1 MASFGSAVG
10 SPLKFLVALAA
21 TVLPGAADLQVP
33 SAPTDALLE
42 VVSGDSLALAWASPM
57 TDGGAAVQSYQV
69 EWDTDPG
76 RAEVQT
82 VTTSTYIGAN
92 ELQTISTS
100 AADIDEI
107 QNVTTV
113 ASPIREVQT
122 VTATA
127 PVGGTLAG
135 TFALALDTRV
145 TGGSLQYT
153 GAIPADAATCC
164 GRTSMTAM
172 VEALS
177 NVGSGNVYNVSR
189 EAVDVDGGVGW
200 RWRVTFDRSLADVP
214 QLQLLDA
221 SALTLGS
228 SIALGTAVEGNAISG
243 AFRLS
248 FNGDT
253 TALIPSDATAGE
265 LEDALELLD
274 TITDVTVIRGDEA
287 AFGGFTWWV
296 TFVHDDNAGDV
307 PLLEPVWSGTL
318 LGTSGDPWVNVTEHV
333 PGNELSGSFN
343 ISFNGNAESAKVPF
357 DATVSELANALQSL
371 PQIPDGTVAVTR
383 TGPDFELGYVW
394 TVSFLDDV
402 NRTFEGDVSPLT
414 VSSSTY
420 LGGQNAQVD
429 VAELRKGTVK
439 EIQRLNV
446 TRTSNKDDA
455 FYLTFRGETTG
466 AIYASPDKLD
476 KSCGSAEYEVQQVRV
491 ATQDTTSAGGDGTVS
506 PRTTFRLSYGSETTD
521 YIYAN
526 DGTGDCSVAAG
537 EIETELEKF
546 DAFYQVDVS
555 YSATVAAQE
564 CWWNVTFSS
573 SPGNVAALTVSA
585 SREGV
590 GAEDGPASS
599 ASIGDDT
606 LYVRELV
613 SGKTDLVQSELEGLS
628 TIGRVTVDSRPDPI
642 NALTCLYTITFDT
655 NAGYLPLIGVAT
667 SGTDET
673 GEWPWADTNTTVN
686 VTRIRSSTSE
696 ALSGDFALEFRG
708 QRTGYLTYD
717 SSSYDVEAALES
729 LSTIGSVA
737 VNRTAADEN
746 GGHTW
751 SITFLSELGDVPML
765 VADDLDM
772 SGTAVTATT
781 YLVTQGVF
789 PPFNSLD
796 EANGLPLGSAAVTDL
811 ADLQLEGPA
820 SLTTPPYA
828 IPVPAKPSEPTD
840 VALSVLDSTSLRVVL
855 ADPLRD
861 GGDSVDSYRVEYAGE
876 AFTDEVQAVRIY
888 VNSTTEVQVIET
900 NVTEKPEIQLVHAL
914 LDPSYA
920 GATTVE
926 WQLLECDAS
935 GGSFTLTFDGLTT
948 RSIAYDADE
957 ATVKSA
963 LQELTNVN
971 KVTVAF
977 VGVGLLSDGV
987 VDTACVDG
995 GDSRV
1000 DYADSATGFTAGMN
1014 ITFNSVSDYVGDVPA
1029 LEPYTN
1035 ELDGLRRVVVTE
1047 FDGDWGLGGTFK
1059 LTFRGATTDAIVY
1072 DASASAVESAL
1083 IALDTIQQGGV
1094 EVSDVSASMSTPYD
1108 SNEHLWEVTF
1118 VGSGVGG
1125 DVEALQIRADDDLLT
1140 GSGARLRVYAD
1151 GSEKSSDIRSSA
1163 TAESRAGSELG
1174 GSFTLTLRQHTTEPI
1189 EFNAAASTMKA
1200 RLEALPNVG
1209 NVDVLRSAPGSRR
1222 EYAWTV
1228 SFVSNPGYFP
1238 PNSRNLALLVPDTSD
1253 LEGTG
1258 ASCEVKERL
1267 QGSEPLKGAFQ
1278 LMFCNSTYAD
1288 GYADACEYTDLL
1300 ENDLEAP
1307 QFEAILED
1315 LDHVG
1320 DVDVSRVTNS
1330 DGYTW
1335 YITFGG
1341 CSLTEDLEDV
1351 CNEGDVALMKW
1362 LESNSTLTGGSSA
1375 PNVTIEEVVRGTGP
1389 GTCSDRV
1396 DEDGKCVAV
1405 ETDLSGGEPYAYDIL
1420 GLETGERVYVR
1431 ARWHNELGF
1440 GPYSLSEPEYET
1452 PTWNAP
1458 GAPPAVRLLNSSA
1471 VSVAVAWDRPTE
1483 DGGAPV
1489 MGYELWLD
1497 NWEGGASRIVFDG
1510 SDQPDTMA
1518 FTVRTKTSVGVESG
1532 KQYRSVST

>member
-69 EWDTDPG
+69 EWDTNPG

-402 NRTFEGDVSPLT
+402 NRTFEGDV
-414 VSSSTY
+414 
-420 LGGQNAQVD
+420 D

-655 NAGYLPLIGVAT
+655 NTRAT
-667 SGTDET
+667 CPSS
-673 GEWPWADTNTTVN
+673 A
-686 VTRIRSSTSE
+686 STSE

-765 VADDLDM
+765 IADDLDM
-772 SGTAVTATT
+772 SRHRGA
-781 YLVTQGVF
+781 GV
-789 PPFNSLD
+789 PHD
-796 EANGLPLGSAAVTDL
+796 AAL
-811 ADLQLEGPA
+811 RH
-820 SLTTPPYA
+820 
-828 IPVPAKPSEPTD
+828 PVPAKPSEPTD

-1094 EVSDVSASMSTPYD
+1094 EVSA
-1108 SNEHLWEVTF
+1108 
-1118 VGSGVGG
+1118 
-1125 DVEALQIRADDDLLT
+1125 
-1140 GSGARLRVYAD
+1140 GA
-1151 GSEKSSDIRSSA
+1151 
-1163 TAESRAGSELG
+1163 
-1174 GSFTLTLRQHTTEPI
+1174 
-1189 EFNAAASTMKA
+1189 
-1200 RLEALPNVG
+1200 
-1209 NVDVLRSAPGSRR
+1209 
-1222 EYAWTV
+1222 
-1228 SFVSNPGYFP
+1228 
-1238 PNSRNLALLVPDTSD
+1238 
-1253 LEGTG
+1253 
-1258 ASCEVKERL
+1258 
-1267 QGSEPLKGAFQ
+1267 
-1278 LMFCNSTYAD
+1278 
-1288 GYADACEYTDLL
+1288 
-1300 ENDLEAP
+1300 
-1307 QFEAILED
+1307 AIQ
-1315 LDHVG
+1315 
-1320 DVDVSRVTNS
+1320 R
-1330 DGYTW
+1330 
-1335 YITFGG
+1335 
-1341 CSLTEDLEDV
+1341 
-1351 CNEGDVALMKW
+1351 
-1362 LESNSTLTGGSSA
+1362 
-1375 PNVTIEEVVRGTGP
+1375 
-1389 GTCSDRV
+1389 
-1396 DEDGKCVAV
+1396 
-1405 ETDLSGGEPYAYDIL
+1405 
-1420 GLETGERVYVR
+1420 
-1431 ARWHNELGF
+1431 
-1440 GPYSLSEPEYET
+1440 
-1452 PTWNAP
+1452 
-1458 GAPPAVRLLNSSA
+1458 
-1471 VSVAVAWDRPTE
+1471 
-1483 DGGAPV
+1483 
-1489 MGYELWLD
+1489 
-1497 NWEGGASRIVFDG
+1497 
-1510 SDQPDTMA
+1510 
-1518 FTVRTKTSVGVESG
+1518 
-1532 KQYRSVST
+1532 

>member
-1 MASFGSAVG
+1 
-10 SPLKFLVALAA
+10 
-21 TVLPGAADLQVP
+21 
-33 SAPTDALLE
+33 
-42 VVSGDSLALAWASPM
+42 
-57 TDGGAAVQSYQV
+57 
-69 EWDTDPG
+69 
-76 RAEVQT
+76 
-82 VTTSTYIGAN
+82 
-92 ELQTISTS
+92 
-100 AADIDEI
+100 
-107 QNVTTV
+107 
-113 ASPIREVQT
+113 
-122 VTATA
+122 
-127 PVGGTLAG
+127 
-135 TFALALDTRV
+135 
-145 TGGSLQYT
+145 
-153 GAIPADAATCC
+153 
-164 GRTSMTAM
+164 M

-200 RWRVTFDRSLADVP
+200 RWRHPTVAADVP

-383 TGPDFELGYVW
+383 TGPDFELGYV
-394 TVSFLDDV
+394 
-402 NRTFEGDVSPLT
+402 
-414 VSSSTY
+414 
-420 LGGQNAQVD
+420 D

-606 LYVRELV
+606 LYVRGLV

-642 NALTCLYTITFDT
+642 NALTCLYDHLRHER
-655 NAGYLPLIGVAT
+655 GLPALIGVAA
-667 SGTDET
+667 SGTGET

-708 QRTGYLTYD
+708 QRTGYLT
-717 SSSYDVEAALES
+717 STRRRTASRPLES

-737 VNRTAADEN
+737 
-746 GGHTW
+746 
-751 SITFLSELGDVPML
+751 
-765 VADDLDM
+765 
-772 SGTAVTATT
+772 
-781 YLVTQGVF
+781 GVF

-811 ADLQLEGPA
+811 ADLQLEVSGLERNIPYYFRVFAVNAIGQGPA

-977 VGVGLLSDGV
+977 VGVGLLS
-987 VDTACVDG
+987 TA
-995 GDSRV
+995 S
-1000 DYADSATGFTAGMN
+1000 
-1014 ITFNSVSDYVGDVPA
+1014 
-1029 LEPYTN
+1029 
-1035 ELDGLRRVVVTE
+1035 
-1047 FDGDWGLGGTFK
+1047 
-1059 LTFRGATTDAIVY
+1059 
-1072 DASASAVESAL
+1072 
-1083 IALDTIQQGGV
+1083 
-1094 EVSDVSASMSTPYD
+1094 STP
-1108 SNEHLWEVTF
+1108 
-1118 VGSGVGG
+1118 
-1125 DVEALQIRADDDLLT
+1125 R
-1140 GSGARLRVYAD
+1140 
-1151 GSEKSSDIRSSA
+1151 
-1163 TAESRAGSELG
+1163 
-1174 GSFTLTLRQHTTEPI
+1174 
-1189 EFNAAASTMKA
+1189 ASTA
-1200 RLEALPNVG
+1200 ATRASTTPT
-1209 NVDVLRSAPGSRR
+1209 APRASRR
-1222 EYAWTV
+1222 A
-1228 SFVSNPGYFP
+1228 
-1238 PNSRNLALLVPDTSD
+1238 
-1253 LEGTG
+1253 
-1258 ASCEVKERL
+1258 
-1267 QGSEPLKGAFQ
+1267 
-1278 LMFCNSTYAD
+1278 
-1288 GYADACEYTDLL
+1288 
-1300 ENDLEAP
+1300 
-1307 QFEAILED
+1307 
-1315 LDHVG
+1315 
-1320 DVDVSRVTNS
+1320 
-1330 DGYTW
+1330 
-1335 YITFGG
+1335 
-1341 CSLTEDLEDV
+1341 
-1351 CNEGDVALMKW
+1351 
-1362 LESNSTLTGGSSA
+1362 
-1375 PNVTIEEVVRGTGP
+1375 
-1389 GTCSDRV
+1389 
-1396 DEDGKCVAV
+1396 
-1405 ETDLSGGEPYAYDIL
+1405 
-1420 GLETGERVYVR
+1420 
-1431 ARWHNELGF
+1431 
-1440 GPYSLSEPEYET
+1440 
-1452 PTWNAP
+1452 
-1458 GAPPAVRLLNSSA
+1458 
-1471 VSVAVAWDRPTE
+1471 
-1483 DGGAPV
+1483 
-1489 MGYELWLD
+1489 
-1497 NWEGGASRIVFDG
+1497 
-1510 SDQPDTMA
+1510 
-1518 FTVRTKTSVGVESG
+1518 
-1532 KQYRSVST
+1532 